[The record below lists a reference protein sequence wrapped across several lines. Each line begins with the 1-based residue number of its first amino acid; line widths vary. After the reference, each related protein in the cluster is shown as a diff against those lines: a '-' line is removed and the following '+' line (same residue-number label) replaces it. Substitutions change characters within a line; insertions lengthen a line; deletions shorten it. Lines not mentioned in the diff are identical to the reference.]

1 MADLQPVPND
11 RLPAITLQPVTADN
25 WLDCIALDVA
35 ADQRA
40 FVASNLFS
48 IAQAQ
53 FYPTWTALAIY
64 QGDKPVGF
72 LLMGQHHA
80 GATTY
85 WLFRFMIDQGYQ
97 RRGYGRAAMQR
108 LIERLRQQPNTQ
120 ELKLSYEE
128 ENIAAERFYAGLGF
142 EPSGRID
149 EHGNPVASGGEVVM
163 RLAL

>member
-1 MADLQPVPND
+1 MADVQPVPND
-11 RLPAITLQPVTADN
+11 RPPAITLQPITADN
-25 WLDCIALDVA
+25 WLDFIALDVA

-40 FVASNLFS
+40 FVAPNVFS

-64 QGDKPVGF
+64 QGDEPVGF
-72 LLMGQHHA
+72 LLMGKRRTEE
-80 GATTY
+80 TTY

-108 LIERLRQQPNTQ
+108 LIERLRQQSDAQ

-142 EPSGRID
+142 EPNGRID
-149 EHGNPVASGGEVVM
+149 EHGNPVENGGEVVM
-163 RLAL
+163 RLVL